1 MEKGIVVIK
10 DGTIKSVVL
19 LRRLLMIGVFIQVF
33 QVPIWGQLLT
43 DLLPSIC
50 ISNTPLVSYQVGEDT
65 YTSLSKESPIRLKSE
80 VIPYNYG
87 NKILVTFEN
96 ISGKEIMLHNVVPMG
111 CSPEYVYITGLGNHG
126 LSRTH
131 LFRPG
136 YEPVNVI
143 VPDNAWELGFSVR
156 KDDDGKKYVAL
167 TRRVK
172 GSISDGRVTRF
183 ENFLKPGGKVNFTMW
198 VDQYEGEWQKG
209 LKLMFQ
215 KRFLYDVEPG
225 TFNNRI
231 FEREDLKWMRDCYSL
246 NQMMVWDK
254 RYFNYQDGQFH
265 YEEYLDKMK
274 KLMGGYD
281 VFLLWPTWPAMGMDQ
296 RNQWDMYR
304 TMPGGYAQLKKI
316 SEDCHQRGTRLFLC
330 YIPWDG
336 STRASEGHYEGMTT
350 VTKECDIDGFCLDT
364 SGGSNKELQD
374 AVDKVKPGVIMYSEG
389 MAVPKDMPGIPS
401 GRTHDALY
409 YCPMLNLNKFIK
421 PDFAI
426 IRVAKENLEP
436 IKREFNVAFFN
447 GYGVE
452 INSMG
457 PGRFEWSDDQ
467 FRYWGQLIRV
477 QRENK
482 NAFHSF
488 GYKPLIP
495 TLEDRIYVNEWPI
508 DTKTIYT
515 IYSVRPEGFHGQLF
529 EVQPKENMHFVD
541 IYSHEE
547 LEAEMKDGKW
557 YMKAK
562 LQAFNSFELGTNN
575 EGAVSAIAQF
585 PILLDVVHWGDKL
598 KFSAEKGTE
607 IRIWNGTPSYEK
619 TYKSYPVES
628 HTISLLEEFPGM
640 DGKFIVQLFDEDEM
654 IDERIIYIVPGTPRL
669 ASSVHKTELASKAPK
684 GMVTIPAGIFRC
696 DYPYSTGDSFIK
708 YPEPPTQIGETIA
721 MHKFFMDEHPVTN
734 GQYKEFLDASGYMP
748 ADTTNFL
755 KHWIDG
761 KIPEGMENYPV
772 VYVTWE
778 DAKAYAE
785 WAKKR
790 LPTELE
796 WQYAAQ
802 TTAANEW
809 PWKQKTPVRRVE
821 EKRTG
826 TLSTMKI
833 EGIEPDRCN
842 LGDGSLYPVK
852 KYPKGKN
859 PYGLYDLVGCV
870 WQLTNDLYDNVTYK
884 YVMVKGGSYFRPASS
899 YWYIQGGPREL
910 YFRQYLL
917 RVSPSFE
924 RNSTVGFRCVK
935 DAK

>member
-1 MEKGIVVIK
+1 MKKSLVVTVCNAVSKAFIKRIVVVGIFLL
-10 DGTIKSVVL
+10 IIISPVL
-19 LRRLLMIGVFIQVF
+19 AQSLTEVFPEIGI
-33 QVPIWGQLLT
+33 T
-43 DLLPSIC
+43 DA
-50 ISNTPLVSYQVGEDT
+50 PLVSYQIGEKT
-65 YTSLSKESPIRLKSE
+65 YTSLSEHSPVRLKNE
-80 VIPYNYG
+80 VIPYNWG
-87 NKILVTFEN
+87 SKVKITFEN
-96 ISGKEIMLHNVVPMG
+96 ISEEEIVLHNIVPMG
-111 CSPEYVYITGLGNHG
+111 RSSENVYITGQGKHG
-126 LSRTH
+126 LSRTY

-156 KDDDGKKYVAL
+156 KDNEGQNFVAL
-167 TRRVK
+167 TRRDRKSV
-172 GSISDGRVTRF
+172 SNGRITRF
-183 ENFLKPGGKVNFTMW
+183 ENYLKPGGKVSFTLW
-198 VDQYEGEWQKG
+198 IDRFEGEWQQG

-215 KRFLYDVEPG
+215 ERFLYDVEPG
-225 TFNNRI
+225 TFDNSI

-254 RYFNYQDGQFH
+254 RYFDYTDGKFH
-265 YEEYLDKMK
+265 YTEHLDKMK
-274 KLMGGYD
+274 RLMGGYD

-316 SEDCHQRGTRLFLC
+316 SEDCHSRGTKLFLC

-336 STRASEGHYEGMTT
+336 STRASEGHYDGMTT
-350 VTKECDIDGFCLDT
+350 ITKECDIDGFCLDT

-436 IKREFNVAFFN
+436 IRREFNVAFFN

-467 FRYWGQLIRV
+467 FRYWGQIIRI

-482 NAFHSF
+482 DAFQSF
-488 GYKPLIP
+488 GYRPLLP
-495 TLEDRIYVNEWPI
+495 TLEDRIFVNEWPL
-508 DTKTIYT
+508 DVKKIYT
-515 IYSVRPEGFHGQLF
+515 IYSVRPEGFHGPLF
-529 EVQPKENMHFVD
+529 EVTPKENMHFVD

-547 LEAEMKDGKW
+547 LEPEQKNGKW

-562 LQAFNSFELGTNN
+562 LQAFNSFDLGTNN

-585 PILLDVVHWGDKL
+585 PTLLDVELSGDEL

-619 TYKSYPVES
+619 TFKSFSVGNQV
-628 HTISLLEEFPGM
+628 IRLLEEFPGK
-640 DGKFIVQLFDEDEM
+640 DGKFIIQLFDADEM

-669 ASSVHKTELASKAPK
+669 ASCVQKTELASKAPK
-684 GMVTIPAGIFRC
+684 GMVTIPAGTFRC
-696 DYPYSTGDSFIK
+696 DHPYSTGDSFIK
-708 YPEPPTQIGETIA
+708 YPAPPTKEGETIE

-734 GQYKEFLDASGYMP
+734 IQYKEFLDESGYMP

-755 KHWIDG
+755 KHWIGG
-761 KIPEGMENYPV
+761 KIPEGMEDYPV

-778 DAKAYAE
+778 DAKAYAD

-802 TTAANEW
+802 TTSSNEW

-842 LGDGSLYPVK
+842 LGDGALYPVK

-859 PYGLYDLVGCV
+859 AYGLYDLVGCV

>member
-1 MEKGIVVIK
+1 MTFLKRFLITG
-10 DGTIKSVVL
+10 
-19 LRRLLMIGVFIQVF
+19 
-33 QVPIWGQLLT
+33 
-43 DLLPSIC
+43 C
-50 ISNTPLVSYQVGEDT
+50 ISLIAHFFAFGQSVNDIFKGVNLSDTPLLSYQVGNQT
-65 YTSLSKESPIRLKSE
+65 YTSLSENSPIKIMAE
-80 VIPYNYG
+80 AVPYNYG
-87 NKILVTFEN
+87 YKALITFEN
-96 ISGKEIMLHNVVPMG
+96 RSNEEVKLHNIVPLG
-111 CSPEYVYITGLGNHG
+111 CSSEYVYITGQGNHG
-126 LSRTH
+126 LSRTY
-131 LFRPG
+131 LFRPT

-156 KDDDGKKYVAL
+156 TDKAGKNIVSL
-167 TRRVK
+167 TRRNRK
-172 GSISDGRVTRF
+172 SIIDGRITRF
-183 ENFLKPGGKVNFTMW
+183 ENYLKPSGKVSYTMW
-198 VDQYEGEWQKG
+198 LDYYEGEWQEG

-215 KRFLYDVEPG
+215 ERFLYDVEPG
-225 TFNNRI
+225 TFDNSI
-231 FEREDLKWMRDCYSL
+231 FEREDLKWMRDCYSM
-246 NQMMVWDK
+246 NQMMTWDK
-254 RYFNYQDGQFH
+254 RYFDYTDGTFH
-265 YEEYLDKMK
+265 YLEHLEKMK

-281 VFLLWPTWPAMGMDQ
+281 LFLLWPTWPAMGMDQ

-304 TMPGGYAQLKKI
+304 TLPGGYAQLKKI
-316 SEDCHQRGTRLFLC
+316 SDDCHRLGTKLFLC

-336 STRASEGHYEGMTT
+336 STRSSEGHYDGMTT
-350 VTKECDIDGFCLDT
+350 ITRECGIDGFCLDT
-364 SGGSNKELQD
+364 SGGSNKELQA
-374 AVDKVKPGVIMYSEG
+374 AVDQVRPGVIMYSEG
-389 MAVPKDMPGIPS
+389 MAVPKDMQGIPS

-467 FRYWGQLIRV
+467 FRYWGQIIRI

-482 NAFHSF
+482 DAFQSF
-488 GYKPLIP
+488 GYKPMLP
-495 TLEDRIYVNEWPI
+495 TLEDKIFVNEWPI
-508 DTKTIYT
+508 ASKKIYT
-515 IYSVRPEGFHGQLF
+515 IYSVRPEGFHGNLF
-529 EVQPKENMHFVD
+529 EVHPEENTHFVD

-547 LEAEMKDGKW
+547 LTPEMIDNKW
-557 YMKAK
+557 YIKAK
-562 LQAFNSFELGTNN
+562 LKSFDCFDLGTNN
-575 EGAVSAIAQF
+575 EGSVSAIAQF
-585 PILLDVVHWGDKL
+585 TNCLQVSLAGDVLNICGK
-598 KFSAEKGTE
+598 KGTE
-607 IRIWNGTPSYEK
+607 IRIWNGAPSYEK
-619 TYKSYPVES
+619 EYKKYS
-628 HTISLLEEFPGM
+628 TDAQKIRLMEEFPGK
-640 DGKFIVQLFDEDEM
+640 DGRFIVQLFDEDEM
-654 IDERIIYIVPGTPRL
+654 IDERIVNIVPGTPRL
-669 ASSVHKTELASKAPK
+669 ASNVQRTELASKAPK
-684 GMVTIPAGIFRC
+684 GMVTIPAGRFRNEHK
-696 DYPYSTGDSFIK
+696 YRTGDSFIK
-708 YPEPPTQIGETIA
+708 YPQNPVENGEFVE

-734 GQYKEFLDASGYMP
+734 LQYKEFLDASGYVP

-755 KHWIDG
+755 KHWSNG
-761 KIPEGMENYPV
+761 KIPAGMEHYPV
-772 VYVTWE
+772 VYVTLE
-778 DAKAYAE
+778 DAKAYAD

-802 TTAANEW
+802 TSAGNEW
-809 PWKQKTPVRRVE
+809 PWKQKTPVTRVE

-870 WQLTNDLYDNVTYK
+870 WQLTNDIYDNMTYK
-884 YVMVKGGSYFRPASS
+884 YIMVKGGSYFRPASS

-924 RNSTVGFRCVK
+924 RNATVGFRCVK
-935 DAK
+935 DAVQK